1 MKKATVSRTINP
13 LHFEDLEPHR
23 FEDLIRQ
30 LAHGFRNWI
39 NLEATGRLGKDDG
52 LDIRGVE
59 GVTHRAYLSAGDAS
73 GDAEESPMEAVTEER
88 IWSIQCKR
96 HKRITPGL
104 MRTIVGESVPD
115 LKQPP
120 YGLVIAAACDVSAET
135 MAAFHDERV
144 KRGVAEGHLWTKA
157 HIEDL
162 LFRPDYDH
170 LLFAYFGISLGTKRR
185 SRLQQIQS
193 ALTIKRK
200 ILRALGG
207 ESVAG
212 LTHGDLLLRDVEDTK
227 YPFQEKV
234 PNINDLHFPPWFPVS
249 VVCPYSQGVMV
260 CRYTY
265 DGWLKPDGTWDLL
278 LDAEHNGSLMGLEFI
293 QSSRTQEEW
302 EREHERWERI
312 RGFYNQAPETERV
325 DIQVLRLLPFTNVLE
340 VDNIGDNFYEGPHL
354 YCRWDIRNGPFETN
368 EVYFNVQRN
377 RFQHRQMLGHEH
389 YRPLFRALA
398 EQQEGEGYKPTRFS
412 MPLVRTKI

>member
-59 GVTHRAYLSAGDAS
+59 GVTHRAYLSASDAS
-73 GDAEESPMEAVTEER
+73 EDAEESPMEAVTEER

-96 HKRITPGL
+96 HKRITPKL

-115 LKQPP
+115 LQQPP

-144 KRGVAEGHLWTKA
+144 KRGVTEGHLWTKA

-193 ALTIKRK
+193 AITVKRK
-200 ILRALGG
+200 ILRALER
-207 ESVAG
+207 ESVAE

-227 YPFQEKV
+227 YPFPEGV
-234 PNINDLHFPPWFPVS
+234 RSINDLRFPPWFPVH
-249 VVCPYSQGVMV
+249 VVSPYSRGVMV
-260 CRYTY
+260 CRYAY

-278 LDAEHNGSLMGLEFI
+278 LHAEHNGSSMGAEFI
-293 QSSRTQEEW
+293 HRSRTQEEW
-302 EREHERWERI
+302 EWEHERRERI
-312 RGFYNQAPETERV
+312 RGFYNQVPETERV
-325 DIQVLRLLPFTNVLE
+325 
-340 VDNIGDNFYEGPHL
+340 H
-354 YCRWDIRNGPFETN
+354 
-368 EVYFNVQRN
+368 
-377 RFQHRQMLGHEH
+377 
-389 YRPLFRALA
+389 
-398 EQQEGEGYKPTRFS
+398 
-412 MPLVRTKI
+412 